1 MLKIPLYR
9 ISLFYLPLSAV
20 AGVALRLDSGCLPPG
35 NSRLLA
41 RRRTLP
47 ALVTLTS
54 RATGG
59 VTYPTL
65 F

>member
-1 MLKIPLYR
+1 MLKMPLYG

-20 AGVALRLDSGCLPPG
+20 AGVALRLDRGCLPPG

-47 ALVTLTS
+47 ALATCVTCER
-54 RATGG
+54 RAWS
-59 VTYPTL
+59 YPTL

>member
-1 MLKIPLYR
+1 MLKMPLYG

-20 AGVALRLDSGCLPPG
+20 AGVALRLDRGCLPPG

-47 ALVTLTS
+47 ALATLTS

>member
-1 MLKIPLYR
+1 MLKMPLYG

-20 AGVALRLDSGCLPPG
+20 AGVALRLDRGCLPPG

-47 ALVTLTS
+47 ALGTLTS
-54 RATGG
+54 RATRG